1 MEASAALDS
10 SVGRFA
16 GLLANGTATRPIYDK
31 VLLEKHGCLVAPTL
45 GSIVPNWL
53 LIVPRTPSINF
64 AQLKDRTGAE
74 PSHLIRNVLA
84 EYGVAGDRAIWF
96 EHGASSAGSL
106 VGCGVDQAHLHVLV
120 DAPFSFQDF
129 EREAKRASDLGWE
142 RRVAQTAY
150 DSLEADTSYLLA
162 AQSDWAV
169 VATKVESVGSQF
181 FRRVVANLIHQPEI
195 WNYRSHPNL
204 RNVHETIRNFSRRF
218 AKTAS

>member
-1 MEASAALDS
+1 
-10 SVGRFA
+10 
-16 GLLANGTATRPIYDK
+16 
-31 VLLEKHGCLVAPTL
+31 
-45 GSIVPNWL
+45 
-53 LIVPRTPSINF
+53 
-64 AQLKDRTGAE
+64 
-74 PSHLIRNVLA
+74 LIRNVLA
-84 EYGVAGDRAIWF
+84 EYGVASDRAIWF

-169 VATKVESVGSQF
+169 VVTKVESVGSQF

-204 RNVHETIRNFSRRF
+204 RNVHETIRNFSGPF